1 MRKPVSFVDSL
12 FASIPLSPLIL
23 LPGLAFRRRRVLG
36 WPFSFPLCS
45 VCNNSDFFLS
55 GPLDIRGKLA
65 TPSPAD
71 GELMARH
78 VDRALLT
85 FPFSL

>member
-1 MRKPVSFVDSL
+1 MRKPVSFSSIPFDSL
-12 FASIPLSPLIL
+12 A
-23 LPGLAFRRRRVLG
+23 GLVFRRRRVLG

-45 VCNNSDFFLS
+45 VCNDSDFFLL
-55 GPLDIRGKLA
+55 GPLDIRGKPA